1 MIKTSTER
9 PSSGHQGRPASGS
22 SHHGGLTRSVLTA
35 LLCGAMAP
43 AWSAGKEDARSAGLF
58 GVFLVS
64 KEYGTVRGTFLTS
77 VRGRDITRLNYL
89 FGEGVDPRL
98 SPVDNRVLFTSTR
111 GGTPGLWTMDRKG
124 EQQRRVC
131 DGDQGDWFPDGRR
144 ILFRRQGQIMERSLD
159 TGQETVLSPAGWKSC
174 SSPACSPDGRKI
186 LFVTH
191 QDGKDTLF
199 RTTLEKPEPK
209 RLVEGEIFGVPRW
222 ARRGERIVYQSG
234 SHLWMID
241 ADGSNCRQLTT
252 AGGIQRR
259 PAWSPDGSAVAYCEG
274 PGPKG
279 PWQMA
284 AVRVDGTKK
293 LSIPLGD
300 VRSVLCSD
308 WGVENP
314 GQKPQPKGMVVR
326 PQPRV
331 RLWEIDPSVAVARAD
346 WAAFCRERKGWIAV
360 PPDNAPHQP
369 PRGALVVE
377 NPSALLVLLAGRTGV
392 VLIPK
397 AAMPS
402 AIEFTLLDLQGKD
415 AGPVESVR
423 VLAYGPE
430 GATLESVSHLS
441 GVPVKAAWA
450 MEGSRALV
458 QVTPLDNASKLR
470 AAVPVECVV
479 VPDRFGN
486 DIVVDPRSLGQGRA
500 LLPWAPLVTG
510 FLGSGSEVLVLI
522 CPGQAQT
529 AEFRKGE
536 GLSFA
541 GADVAFQQ
549 APCAPG

>member
-1 MIKTSTER
+1 MARPRLRVAIAGIWKANHDQNKYRKTIIR
-9 PSSGHQGRPASGS
+9 PPGPTGVRVQSSRWSYEVCSDCASARSPCRRHGVPAK
-22 SHHGGLTRSVLTA
+22 R
-35 LLCGAMAP
+35 M
-43 AWSAGKEDARSAGLF
+43 RSAGLF

-209 RLVEGEIFGVPRW
+209 RLVEGEILWRASVVGAESELSTKAV
-222 ARRGERIVYQSG
+222 

-252 AGGIQRR
+252 AGGIQCR

-331 RLWEIDPSVAVARAD
+331 RLWEIDPSVAVARVPTGRRS
-346 WAAFCRERKGWIAV
+346 AASGRDGSPFLRTT
-360 PPDNAPHQP
+360 
-369 PRGALVVE
+369 PRTNHHAAHWSSKTLR
-377 NPSALLVLLAGRTGV
+377 PARPAGR
-392 VLIPK
+392 
-397 AAMPS
+397 
-402 AIEFTLLDLQGKD
+402 KD
-415 AGPVESVR
+415 G
-423 VLAYGPE
+423 G
-430 GATLESVSHLS
+430 GAHSKS
-441 GVPVKAAWA
+441 GDA
-450 MEGSRALV
+450 
-458 QVTPLDNASKLR
+458 
-470 AAVPVECVV
+470 
-479 VPDRFGN
+479 
-486 DIVVDPRSLGQGRA
+486 
-500 LLPWAPLVTG
+500 
-510 FLGSGSEVLVLI
+510 
-522 CPGQAQT
+522 
-529 AEFRKGE
+529 
-536 GLSFA
+536 
-541 GADVAFQQ
+541 
-549 APCAPG
+549 